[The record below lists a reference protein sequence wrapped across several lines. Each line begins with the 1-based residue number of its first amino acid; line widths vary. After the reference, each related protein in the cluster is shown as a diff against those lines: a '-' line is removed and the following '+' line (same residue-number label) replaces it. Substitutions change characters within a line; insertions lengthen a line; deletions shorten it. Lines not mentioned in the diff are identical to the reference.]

1 MVLDSQIGKALALV
15 SVALVSVW
23 MFRSKR
29 PSKNFS
35 LEELTVTNTGF
46 ANQPGAAELANLSR
60 LANSVLE
67 PIRAEFGPIRVTS
80 AFRSKNTNQAVKGAK
95 SSDHLTGLGADIY
108 ATNGASAIDL
118 ATWLFSNPNIP
129 VRQVIVYPETTGHL
143 HVAMDIGEPPFAR
156 EFLKKHSRIQ
166 TNGKYY
172 TEWKPT
178 NWRRLV

>member
-1 MVLDSQIGKALALV
+1 MDLNSPVGKALALV
-15 SVALVSVW
+15 SLALVSVW

-35 LEELTVTNTGF
+35 LEELTVTNTGCP
-46 ANQPGAAELANLSR
+46 NQPNQTELANLSR

-80 AFRSKNTNQAVKGAK
+80 AFRSRETNDAVNGAK
-95 SSDHLTGLGADIY
+95 NSDHLTGLGADIY
-108 ATNGASAIDL
+108 ATSGATTTDL
-118 ATWLFSNPNIP
+118 ATWLYSNPDIP

-143 HVAMDIGEPPFAR
+143 HVAMDTGQPPYTR
-156 EFLKKHSRIQ
+156 QFLKKHARRQS
-166 TNGKYY
+166 NGKYY
-172 TEWKPT
+172 SAWQPT